1 MFKKLRSF
9 HKRNQGKQKKRNRC
23 KSSSLGKI
31 SSSSGLPTPRHF
43 EFLRSDLFSFFL
55 TLQILTSLHMT
66 KIITHKNPRRQ
77 ASQITKKITT
87 NTRIVGFLARR
98 SDKKTPSKKVR
109 KQTKE
114 AEWRDGLAEKGTGN
128 VQLNPGKNGG

>member
-1 MFKKLRSF
+1 
-9 HKRNQGKQKKRNRC
+9 
-23 KSSSLGKI
+23 
-31 SSSSGLPTPRHF
+31 
-43 EFLRSDLFSFFL
+43 
-55 TLQILTSLHMT
+55 MT
-66 KIITHKNPRRQ
+66 KIITHKKSSTSSFSNHQ
-77 ASQITKKITT
+77 KKITT